1 MRIQELA
8 DKMGL
13 TIHTIRFYEKEGLL
27 DDRHVRRESN
37 NYRNYSEEAVERLGL
52 IKKFQSIGCSLAEL
66 KEALQECDTNMSTN
80 LEIIDWIRGKKKE
93 IESKR
98 EEYDQMLDTL
108 NKMLEYK
115 TLLMDDPQ
123 KAQEIQ
129 RTWYTSSSVNKKRA
143 PGALF

>member
-1 MRIQELA
+1 MKIQELA

-37 NYRNYSEEAVERLGL
+37 NYRNYSEEAVERLRL
-52 IKKFQSIGCSLAEL
+52 IKNFQSIGCSLAEL

-80 LEIIDWIRGKKKE
+80 LQIIDWIRGKKKE
-93 IESKR
+93 IESKK
-98 EEYDQMLDTL
+98 EEYDQMLDSL

-115 TLLMDDPQ
+115 TLLMNDPQ
-123 KAQEIQ
+123 KAQEMQ
-129 RTWYTSSSVNKKRA
+129 MTWYASSSD
-143 PGALF
+143 